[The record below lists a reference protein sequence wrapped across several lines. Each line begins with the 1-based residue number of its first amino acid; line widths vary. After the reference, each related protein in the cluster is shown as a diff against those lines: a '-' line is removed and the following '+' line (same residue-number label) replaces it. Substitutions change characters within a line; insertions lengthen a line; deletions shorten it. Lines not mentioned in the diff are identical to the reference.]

1 MVLTGLF
8 RVKLTRQ
15 LSQLEFLFGCKT
27 SANTGSPPAYL
38 FFSWSA
44 HVKIIQN
51 PCPQHAQRCRA
62 SHRPISRLYGST
74 EHPRKSYEVC
84 AQAAENGNGAARH
97 RRVAQATFHGVINQ
111 YWIILV
117 SWVRLYDKKGLLKL
131 QPTVKLECHI
141 WTLGHDQPISS
152 HNPGT
157 QHDPSTSEVPRCLK
171 HLEWWDGEHL

>member
-8 RVKLTRQ
+8 RVKRTSQ

-44 HVKIIQN
+44 QVKIIQN
-51 PCPQHAQRCRA
+51 PCSQHAQRCRA

-84 AQAAENGNGAARH
+84 ALAAENGNGAARH
-97 RRVAQATFHGVINQ
+97 GRVAQPTFHGVINQ
-111 YWIILV
+111 YW
-117 SWVRLYDKKGLLKL
+117 YQECDCMTKKVKL

-157 QHDPSTSEVPRCLK
+157 QHDPSASEVPRCLK
-171 HLEWWDGEHL
+171 HLEWWDGEHS